1 MFGGLISFA
10 IARSAKPPFFF
21 LSAQSFF
28 SGQIPMSALPISAKS
43 KKKKVADAVEPAEL
57 SELNQKKIVP
67 TRLQKVYA
75 NCGKQLFIEKRS
87 WFQIVRVFDRL
98 VIFHVMA
105 FQVSG
110 TMQFATDLIV
120 NPILSTSDRASF

>member
-1 MFGGLISFA
+1 
-10 IARSAKPPFFF
+10 
-21 LSAQSFF
+21 
-28 SGQIPMSALPISAKS
+28 MSALPMAAKA

-57 SELNQKKIVP
+57 AELDKKVPP

-75 NCGKQLFIEKRS
+75 ACGKQLFIEKRS

-105 FQVSG
+105 FQVGVSSRRVPFARWKEGSG
-110 TMQFATDLIV
+110 F
-120 NPILSTSDRASF
+120 